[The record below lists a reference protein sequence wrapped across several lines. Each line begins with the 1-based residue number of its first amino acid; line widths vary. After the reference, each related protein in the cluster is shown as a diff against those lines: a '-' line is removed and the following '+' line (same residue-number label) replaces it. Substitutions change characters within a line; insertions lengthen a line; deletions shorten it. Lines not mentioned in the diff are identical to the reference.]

1 MNGKKQ
7 PKIPY
12 KFSSKFIFSDT
23 LPRIIRV
30 IEDEK
35 KFDDI
40 IMSTDLPY
48 VFSDNETP
56 MKFTYHLN
64 QASFY
69 NSYAEASLLIINEK
83 IQTPIN
89 LVFNFSENT
98 LENTVLAVVEIGF
111 VKRELI
117 PLKYTN
123 KIINLFPK
131 ISANIISSIDKIL
144 QDDKKDIYHYQSK
157 IFNYSIE
164 KIFNILLCIPKILLE
179 KGIFS
184 SCNIDNGEEIKEGV
198 TLTLVSAEDQKEVKI
213 KVNKIKNDESEK
225 KWMIEFLPLD
235 GEVKEEKVQFKLIKI
250 EKDKTLVCQINKFLE
265 HIESDINDQLT
276 LKKTQAFNFIQEE
289 LKQRYD
295 N

>member
-48 VFSDNETP
+48 VFSDNDTP

-89 LVFNFSENT
+89 IVFNFSENT

-225 KWMIEFLPLD
+225 KWMMEFLPLD

>member
-40 IMSTDLPY
+40 IMATDLPY
-48 VFSDNETP
+48 VFSDNDTP

-89 LVFNFSENT
+89 IVFNFSENT

-184 SCNIDNGEEIKEGV
+184 SCSIDNGEEIKEGV
-198 TLTLVSAEDQKEVKI
+198 TLTLVSAEDQKQVKI

-225 KWMIEFLPLD
+225 KWMMEFLPLD

>member
-40 IMSTDLPY
+40 IMATDLPY

-213 KVNKIKNDESEK
+213 KENKIKNDESEK
-225 KWMIEFLPLD
+225 KWMMEFLPLD

-276 LKKTQAFNFIQEE
+276 LRKTQAFNFIQEE